1 MANRLDELFA
11 RLERGE
17 NPSPKHVPQ
26 PGSPLGGMS
35 REPDVESIITDEMRE
50 VLGTNAS
57 GVISHVVT
65 LGALYYQRMA
75 DCIKQESVGELD
87 IPAEFQTAVRSLVVS
102 AYVNGWVSCQS
113 AENEWLPY
121 GEFPKL
127 LASVKPEDRESF
139 LDSSWVVSGVRDDGM
154 QFMFSA
160 EYDEAAGTLLPVDV
174 TAMSNGGEIKY
185 FRHVSFPRKLGE

>member
-1 MANRLDELFA
+1 MTNRLDELFA
-11 RLERGE
+11 KLERGE
-17 NPSPKHVPQ
+17 DPSPKHVPQ
-26 PGSPLGGMS
+26 PGGPLDGMS
-35 REPDVESIITDEMRE
+35 READVESIITDEMRE
-50 VLGTNAS
+50 VLGANAA

-75 DCIKQESVGELD
+75 ACIKQESVGELD

-102 AYVNGWVSCQS
+102 AYLNGWVSCQS
-113 AENEWLPY
+113 AETEWVPY
-121 GEFPKL
+121 DEFPKL

-154 QFMFSA
+154 EFMISA
-160 EYDEAAGTLLPVDV
+160 EYDESAGTLLPVDGV
-174 TAMSNGGEIKY
+174 STTNGGEIKY